1 MVRSLPIVEELK
13 RSVGQASLMK
23 TRNDS
28 FLAMGAHPDCALRTF
43 AVSGRNRKPLR
54 SNTQDNGLLQRYLI
68 ATVGSCE
75 PSVCPPQVMRIEQ
88 IVKMKKLRQ
97 RTLIAAILSTS
108 TICGF
113 AQMSVPAM
121 AQITTLTDPYAP
133 GVCVTPPGY
142 AVGCTPLPPVGC
154 GDYPPLVN
162 PGQCGPAPLMPWVT
176 NIPANTI
183 DQADTQLMLPY
194 DATYLNAPYTLGPAL
209 QGSIPGPPSAQGA
222 FPDMLQ
228 PAGTD
233 IGSITGASSAP
244 SAAIEVQVPT
254 GGVLTDGGMPTSRS
268 GRQSTQSFGFKQTG
282 TSYNT
287 DFGIQPANDP
297 NSAQTPQKSNV
308 GPAVTTYPG
317 QYGSTQNFTPY
328 ITNSFYV
335 NVGTG
340 NHTLSPLTNQPAQQI
355 IAPY

>member
-1 MVRSLPIVEELK
+1 LVTISRPAWVLTVSGL
-13 RSVGQASLMK
+13 
-23 TRNDS
+23 
-28 FLAMGAHPDCALRTF
+28 
-43 AVSGRNRKPLR
+43 SGRNRRSLR
-54 SNTQDNGLLQRYLI
+54 IHTQDNGLLQRYLI

-75 PSVCPPQVMRIEQ
+75 PSVCPPQKVQIDS

-97 RTLIAAILSTS
+97 RTLIAAIFSTS

-113 AQMSVPAM
+113 TQVSVPAM
-121 AQITTLTDPYAP
+121 AQFTTLTDPYAP
-133 GVCVTPPGY
+133 GVCVTPPGF
-142 AVGCTPLPPVGC
+142 AVTSTPLPPIGC
-154 GDYPPLVN
+154 GSIAPLVN
-162 PGQCGPAPLMPWVT
+162 PGQSGPAPLMPWVT

-183 DQADTQLMLPY
+183 DQTSTQLTLPY
-194 DATYLNAPYTLGPAL
+194 DATSLMAPYTLGPAL

-222 FPDMLQ
+222 IPDMLQ
-228 PAGTD
+228 PAGTAA
-233 IGSITGASSAP
+233 GSITGAVSTTSP
-244 SAAIEVQVPT
+244 AIEVQVPT

-268 GRQSTQSFGFKQTG
+268 GRQSTQSFGIQPTG

-287 DFGIQPANDP
+287 DFGIQPANNPD
-297 NSAQTPQKSNV
+297 SAQTPQKTNV

-340 NHTLSPLTNQPAQQI
+340 NHTLFSSTNQPAQQI